1 MKSIL
6 FLTSLLIITSF
17 TISKN
22 TTEEIKQINY
32 GVDFCSGKCNGYCKK
47 EKKYNSKYLITK
59 EEYCKK
65 EVQKNKIDT
74 VTMTSEGW
82 KNVCKYVEIEKFF
95 KVAEITGCPGCSDGG
110 IEWIE
115 IVTSKRIRKIK
126 FEYDHNIKEIGGL
139 LVILR
144 NRK

>member
-32 GVDFCSGKCNGYCKK
+32 GVDFCSGKCNG
-47 EKKYNSKYLITK
+47 
-59 EEYCKK
+59 YCKK